1 MGMLTVMEHGSVCCV
16 TADKAGA
23 EMFYDYAKVHVKAG
37 DGGNGI
43 VAWRR
48 EKYVPMGGPA
58 GGDGGDGGSIIL
70 EADNNLR
77 TLIDFRYNTHYKAD
91 RGKHGQ
97 GSSMHGSDAEDKVLR
112 VPVGTVV
119 RDAETTQIL
128 ADLTTPGQRV
138 VVAKG
143 GRGGRGNTHFVSSTH
158 RAPTLAE
165 NGDAGEERWI
175 TLELKLLADVGLV
188 GFPNVGKST
197 IISHVSAAKPKIA
210 DYHFTTIVP
219 NLGMVKVD
227 EGRSFVMAD
236 IPGLI
241 EGAADGAGLGHR
253 FLRHTERTK
262 VLVHVLDI
270 SGSEGRDPLED
281 FAVVNRELE
290 RYNAALM
297 KRPMVIAANKTDI
310 MGDVDY
316 LARLQQE
323 LPEYEVFPIS
333 AATGEGLKP
342 LIYRL
347 AQLVEQVELE
357 PEETTSAE
365 EIKVT
370 RAVEEK
376 VKFIIERDSNGTFV
390 VSGPEIERHW
400 KRTNFANDDAVSRF
414 LQIVEAMGVV
424 QALREQGCKDGD
436 TVRIQDIEFDFMD

>member
-1 MGMLTVMEHGSVCCV
+1 
-16 TADKAGA
+16 
-23 EMFYDYAKVHVKAG
+23 MFYDYAKVNVKAG

-48 EKYVPMGGPA
+48 EKYVAMGGPA
-58 GGDGGDGGSIIL
+58 GGDGGNGGSIIL

-77 TLIDFRYNTHYKAD
+77 TLIDFRYKTHYKAD

-97 GSSMHGSDAEDKVLR
+97 GSSMHGSSAEDKILK

-119 RDAETTQIL
+119 RDAETQQIL
-128 ADLTTPGQRV
+128 ADLTESGQRV

-210 DYHFTTIVP
+210 DYHFTTITP

-227 EGRSFVMAD
+227 EARSFVMAD

-241 EGAADGAGLGHR
+241 EGAAEGAGLGHR

-270 SGSEGRDPLED
+270 SGSEGRNPLED
-281 FAVVNRELE
+281 FAIVNQELE
-290 RYNAALM
+290 RYNPTLI

-310 MGDVDY
+310 PGEEDY
-316 LARLQQE
+316 LAQLKE
-323 LPEYEVFPIS
+323 ALPEYEIFPIS

-342 LIYRL
+342 LVYRL
-347 AQLVEQVELE
+347 MELVEQTELE
-357 PEETTSAE
+357 VEEVNPTE
-365 EIKVT
+365 EVKVT
-370 RAVEEK
+370 KAVEDE
-376 VKFIIERDSNGTFV
+376 VKFVIEQDEFGVFV
-390 VSGPEIERHW
+390 VSGPEIERQW
-400 KRTNFANDDAVSRF
+400 RRTNFVNEDAVSRF

-424 QALREQGCKDGD
+424 KALREQGCQDGD
-436 TVRIQDIEFDFMD
+436 TVRIKDVEFDFVD